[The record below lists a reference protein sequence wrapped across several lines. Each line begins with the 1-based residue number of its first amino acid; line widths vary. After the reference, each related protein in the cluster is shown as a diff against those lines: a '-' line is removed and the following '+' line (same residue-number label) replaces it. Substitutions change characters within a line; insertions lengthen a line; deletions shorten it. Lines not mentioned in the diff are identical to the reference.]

1 MLSHFLNEKMNEK
14 KEEETEADMGT
25 DRWIIQLRGENRTRA
40 VCLLVVSMNILFGVT
55 LQANVR
61 IENVDR

>member
-1 MLSHFLNEKMNEK
+1 MNEK